1 MPSRIDE
8 LFRPV
13 WIRPRLGTLWRRH
26 PPLRERPRGIRLRRG
41 QKAFRCRAR
50 EPRRTFC
57 LPLLATGCR
66 QNSGT
71 LSRRFLWIALFL
83 TSSFVVKVL
92 DRRSRLGSSSVLEQR
107 RYFLIAAL
115 TFMNTPSCSKRIGT
129 AT

>member
-1 MPSRIDE
+1 MPSRTDE

-13 WIRPRLGTLWRRH
+13 WIRPRLGTLWLRH
-26 PPLRERPRGIRLRRG
+26 PRQCVHRREILPRRG
-41 QKAFRCRAR
+41 QRAFRCRAH

-57 LPLLATGCR
+57 LPLLATGCL
-66 QNSGT
+66 QNSET

-92 DRRSRLGSSSVLEQR
+92 DRRARLGSSSVLEQR

-115 TFMNTPSCSKRIGT
+115 RFMNTPSCSKRIGT